1 MACVIYSVNFKFN
14 IIKYNA
20 AAAALCN
27 KTVSI
32 FFISLINAITILI
45 KITE

>member
-20 AAAALCN
+20 AAALCN
-27 KTVSI
+27 KAVSI
-32 FFISLINAITILI
+32 FFISLINAFTILI